1 MVVKSRLPVSET
13 DIITQV
19 QQERQLWVN
28 FVDQKRQL
36 FLERL
41 KLYTNIA
48 EQGRQGKSEKVYV
61 RAIRSTMLTLM
72 SLYYSD
78 EITVSFAGRQLWD
91 DELADNYNNLAIF
104 DYEEMGLEKLTYD
117 VQWNR
122 LFYWVWIRIFDR
134 WDTVRNVPVYR
145 SIDPISWI
153 PDPLGYMDNYRFH
166 WFELEIAD
174 HELTTDVYFNV
185 DKVNPS
191 SSQREEQRRQEIQQ
205 SRQTN
210 WWTIQTDSQP
220 IYWIYNHYT
229 TIKGRKYLV
238 TLANDQTL
246 LIRFEEIK
254 PVYEEEKKDPSLVR
268 FPVIINQYEPFKW
281 DPFGISVPD
290 LLEDKQ
296 KIEQLFLNLNRIKA
310 EHEAWGDTF
319 LVDTSAI
326 KNLNDL
332 RQHTQWP
339 KYVRADLQKN
349 ANPIKEVERGR
360 IKQDSFNMAQVIRQQ
375 WANDMWLDERA
386 IGWTPDKSITA
397 TENQRIQRNQNV
409 KLVLN
414 NKINQWGEKDFWR
427 DWLREYY
434 EFFPFD
440 WEKNIKL
447 QNSFGNV
454 IVSVKRKD
462 IDTWANIDIKIINKS
477 EEDAMKEQEKAWLLI
492 VADLVLQDPASP
504 TISKTFA
511 KRSIARANNISKDKV
526 SVLFPA
532 SIEEMKAKMDLELLN
547 RDREV
552 WEIEDLQEDHMTYI
566 VVYGKAMDTKT
577 RDDAIQSRMEAMIL
591 SWQSKRQQA
600 PEEQWGWVLWSTAAQ
615 LTNAWIQANA
625 QQGASS
631 LADIATQ

>member
-1 MVVKSRLPVSET
+1 MTIKPRLPMSESE
-13 DIITQV
+13 IITQV

-41 KLYTNIA
+41 QLYTNIA
-48 EQGRQGKSEKVYV
+48 DQGGKSDKVYV
-61 RAIRSTMLTLM
+61 RAIRSTILTLM

-78 EITVSFAGRQLWD
+78 EITVNFAGRQLGD
-91 DELADNYNNLAIF
+91 DELADNYNNLAEF
-104 DYEEMGLEKLTYD
+104 DYEEMGMDKLTYD

-122 LFYWVWIRIFDR
+122 LFYWVGIRVFDH
-134 WDTVRNVPVYR
+134 WDEVRNVPVYR

-153 PDPLGYMDNYRFH
+153 PDPLGYIDNYRFH
-166 WFELEIAD
+166 WFELEVND
-174 HELTTDVYFNV
+174 SDLTDNIYFNV
-185 DKVNPS
+185 DKILPS
-191 SSQREEQRRQEIQQ
+191 ESEREQRRREETDQA
-205 SRQTN
+205 RQLN
-210 WWTIQTDSQP
+210 GWSPQTEAQP

-229 TIKGRKYLV
+229 TIKGKKYLV
-238 TLANDQTL
+238 TLANGNTL

-254 PVYEEEKKDPSLVR
+254 PVYEEEKQNPALIR
-268 FPVIINQYEPFKW
+268 YPVIINHYEPFKG
-281 DPFGISVPD
+281 DPFGISICD

-339 KYVRADLQKN
+339 KYVRADLTKN
-349 ANPIKEVERGR
+349 PNPIKEVQRGT
-360 IKQDSFNMAQVIRQQ
+360 IKQDAMNMSNIIKAQ
-375 WANDMWLDERA
+375 WASDIWLDERSV
-386 IGWTPDKSITA
+386 GWTPDRGITA
-397 TENQRIQRNQNV
+397 TENQRVQRNQNI

-434 EFFPFD
+434 EFFPFKG
-440 WEKNIKL
+440 EKNIML

-454 IVSVKRKD
+454 IQSIKRKD
-462 IDTWANIDIKIINKS
+462 IDTWANIDVKIINKS
-477 EEDAMKEQEKAWLLI
+477 EEEAMKEQEKAGLLV
-492 VADLVLQDPASP
+492 VADLVLQDPTSP

-511 KRSIARANNISKDKV
+511 KRSIAKAQGLSKDKV
-526 SVLFPA
+526 SVLFPP
-532 SIEEMKAKMDLELLN
+532 SIEEMTARMDLELLN
-547 RDREV
+547 RDMEV
-552 WEIEDLQEDHMTYI
+552 NEIEDLAEDHMTYI
-566 VVYGKAMDTKT
+566 IVYGKWMDTNS
-577 RDDAIQSRMEAMIL
+577 RDGAIQARKEAFIL
-591 SWQSKRQQA
+591 SGQSRKEQA
-600 PEEQWGWVLWSTAAQ
+600 PEQWGWALGSTAAQ
-615 LTNAWIQANA
+615 LTNAGIQANS